1 VSKGLCNLGL
11 PESGRESIV
20 TGPETSVTGL
30 ETGVIGREISVIG
43 SETGVT
49 LIELLSAL
57 VVSAFVVAMASRIFL
72 SGHAQ
77 FVRRSAESEKIA
89 LCYRLKAEVEAGLKG
104 EILTCAAGKL
114 ALQTD
119 SGQFD
124 LGDRLHARLPA
135 LTEARFDC
143 LEPDSTGAGLQAW
156 KDAAQPAL
164 IEYGLRVRV
173 RGQVDSV
180 SGSWLR

>member
-1 VSKGLCNLGL
+1 MRKRARIVRVTA
-11 PESGRESIV
+11 PGRETGVI
-20 TGPETSVTGL
+20 GPETSVTGL
-30 ETGVIGREISVIG
+30 
-43 SETGVT
+43 ETGVT

-77 FVRRSAESEKIA
+77 FARRSAESEKIA

-114 ALQTD
+114 ALLTD
-119 SGQFD
+119 SGQID
-124 LGDRLHARLPA
+124 LGARLHARLPA
-135 LTEARFDC
+135 LIEAHFDC
-143 LEPDSTGAGLQAW
+143 QEPDSSGTALQAW
-156 KDAAQPAL
+156 KDGAQPAL
-164 IEYGLRVRV
+164 IEYGLRVQV

>member
-1 VSKGLCNLGL
+1 MTAVSPKPDRAGA
-11 PESGRESIV
+11 
-20 TGPETSVTGL
+20 
-30 ETGVIGREISVIG
+30 ETGVKGP
-43 SETGVT
+43 ETGVT
-49 LIELLSAL
+49 LIELLAAL

-104 EILTCAAGKL
+104 EVLACSGGKI
-114 ALQTD
+114 AFQTD
-119 SGQFD
+119 TGEID
-124 LGDRLHARLPA
+124 LGDRLRARLPA
-135 LTEARFDC
+135 LTDARFAC
-143 LEPDSTGAGLQAW
+143 LEPDSAGTVLQTW

-164 IEYGLRVRV
+164 IEYDLRIRV
-173 RGQVDSV
+173 RGQDDLL